1 MNVSTLV
8 RRVLVGGG
16 VVAFGIAVMSIAGVG
31 PALPAGGTAIALIGV
46 VSMLM
51 GLLSARSRLQSE
63 QTETVTPDPELPP
76 HTPPPGDEVDQ
87 QLYEMIELQHGMQEN
102 RDRIEE
108 RLEAAAI
115 RIIRQRDD
123 CSRVQ
128 AQVKLQEGNWTDND
142 VARDFF
148 SDSSS
153 GDGGGSIEN
162 LLGSS
167 NESAEFKE
175 QVEDVI
181 DELARLGNM
190 EFEGADKSAADS
202 GGLLGR
208 LRGGGDDDDDGPE
221 TQWNA
226 ETSSIDTFDVDEPFV
241 DLDTHETNRWLGV
254 TTFALLAVGLGVFVA
269 QPGLVLAGS
278 VAVGYTAYARATAT
292 PPTEHVEVEREFSD
306 DAPNPGDE
314 VQVTVTVRNTGPSI
328 LPDLRLIDIVPD
340 PFIVTRGS
348 PRLHTTLA
356 SGEADTFS
364 YTVEVERGNH
374 TWPLLCLARDF
385 SGSVERESLVTPED
399 NLVCK
404 PVLSARTGMPVR
416 AQTTQ
421 YAGDVE
427 TSVGGSGLEF
437 HSVREYRAGD
447 PMNRINWKR
456 YARTGEFATV
466 DFRQEKAA
474 KITLLFDTRERAY
487 SAESPGKPH
496 AVDLSVHAATDVFS
510 SLYDAGNLV
519 GVAAFDTVPC
529 WLAPGAGSA
538 HLERAR
544 ELFAEHPALS
554 AIPPSKA
561 NIEGTYI
568 DPMTHVRRQL
578 PSNSQVFLFTPLAD
592 DYASETARRLDS
604 AGHLVTIVSPDTTSD
619 KTVGQRLAHIE
630 RELRLAELRERGIR
644 AIDWDPEDRLTLE
657 IERAQTRWA

>member
-1 MNVSTLV
+1 MNVSQLV
-8 RRVLVGGG
+8 RRLLVGVG
-16 VVAFGIAVMSIAGVG
+16 VIAFGVGVASIAGVG
-31 PALPAGGTAIALIGV
+31 PSIPAGQTAIGLVGV
-46 VSMLM
+46 VSILL
-51 GLLSARSRLQSE
+51 GLFSARSRLQSD
-63 QTETVTPDPELPP
+63 QMETVTPDPELPP
-76 HTPPPGDEVDQ
+76 HTPPPGDEVDE

-102 RDRIEE
+102 RERIEE

-123 CSRVQ
+123 CSRIE
-128 AQVKLQEGNWTDND
+128 AQVKLQEGNWTDNE

-148 SDSSS
+148 SDES
-153 GDGGGSIEN
+153 GASGGGGIEN
-162 LLGSS
+162 LLGST
-167 NESAEFKE
+167 NESAEFRDEVK
-175 QVEDVI
+175 VVV
-181 DELARLGNM
+181 DELARLGGM
-190 EFEGADKSAADS
+190 EFEGTTGPSEKS
-202 GGLLGR
+202 GGFLAR
-208 LRGGGDDDDDGPE
+208 LRGGDGE
-221 TQWNA
+221 DETVQTQWNA
-226 ETSSIDTFDVDEPFV
+226 DASSIDRFDVDEPFV
-241 DLDTHETNRWLGV
+241 DLDTHETNRWIGV
-254 TTFALLAVGLGVFVA
+254 TAFALLALGLGVFVS

-278 VAVGYTAYARATAT
+278 VAVGYAAYARATAT
-292 PPTEHVEVEREFSD
+292 PPTEDIEVEREFSD
-306 DAPNPGDE
+306 DAPDPGDE
-314 VQVTVTVRNTGPSI
+314 VQVTVTVRNAGPSI
-328 LPDLRLIDIVPD
+328 LPDLRLIDVVPD

-348 PRLHTTLA
+348 PRLHTSLRA
-356 SGEADTFS
+356 GEADTFS

-437 HSVREYRAGD
+437 HSVREYRNGD

-456 YARTGEFATV
+456 FARTGEFATI

-554 AIPPSKA
+554 AVPPSKS

-644 AIDWDPEDRLTLE
+644 AIDWDPEDRLSLE